1 MAIKH
6 KHRIWEKISAIFII
20 VVFLVAILGNVPRAA
35 AGAVTNIWAMETNMA
50 NSGAGQLYL
59 AFKVASA
66 ATAPTLSIT
75 MTGSTVATTN
85 GNLVPETT
93 VPGTP
98 STPCTTIF
106 SWISGI
112 TVMPATLSATGS
124 GAVISLAT
132 TGNLSATTAYCVVFG
147 GSAAITN
154 PSSAGIYNVTIS
166 DTPDTGSAYY
176 VVLSSP
182 ANTFNVT
189 ASVAQTFT
197 LSVAGGPDAI
207 GTLSTSQ
214 VKYGGGVTA
223 TVSSNAANGVSLFA
237 YDGSHQGLYSSST
250 TGLIPS
256 LNPNNT
262 AIQTLTGGSGT
273 AAYITTASYLTNTSG
288 AALTVTTPFA
298 GSDGTATSTGD
309 GLSPIP
315 AVIAYNSAPTN
326 GAQVKLV
333 DAATPSAITPEA
345 TDYTDTVT
353 VVGSGSF

>member
-20 VVFLVAILGNVPRAA
+20 AVFLVAILGNVPKVA
-35 AGAVTNIWAMETNMA
+35 AGSITNIWAMETNMA
-50 NSGAGQLYL
+50 TSGAGQLYL

-85 GNLVPETT
+85 GTLVPETT

-98 STPCTTIF
+98 NTACTTIF
-106 SWISGI
+106 SWIAGI
-112 TVMPATLSATGS
+112 TVMPSTLSATGS
-124 GAVISLAT
+124 GAIISLAT
-132 TGNLSATTAYCVVFG
+132 TGNLISSTAYCVVFG
-147 GSAAITN
+147 GASAITN
-154 PSSAGIYNVTIS
+154 PSSAGIDTVSIS
-166 DTPDTGSAYY
+166 DTPDSGSGYY

-197 LSVAGGPDAI
+197 LSVTGGPDAI

-223 TVSSNAANGVSLFA
+223 TVSSNAATGVSLFA
-237 YDGSHQGLYSSST
+237 YDSAHQGLYSSST

-256 LNPNNT
+256 LAPNN
-262 AIQTLTGGSGT
+262 ASIQTLTGGSGT
-273 AAYITTASYLTNTSG
+273 AAYLTTVSYLGNTSG

-298 GSDGTATSTGD
+298 GSDGTSTTTGD

-315 AVIAYNSAPTN
+315 AVIAYNALPTN
-326 GAQVKLV
+326 AAQVKLV

-345 TDYTDTVT
+345 SDYSDTVT